1 MITVTIP
8 RLRVLDFDIENR
20 PLSYLGQDYTS
31 GEVTAIA
38 WQFVGE
44 AEGGCALLGETD
56 LKRLLKRFVEAYNAA
71 DLVTGHYIR
80 KHDLP
85 IISGALIEVGM
96 LPLSPK
102 LAHDTK
108 LDLIQHKYLSAS
120 QESLSEMLGVP
131 YPKVHMTQP
140 GWREANRLT
149 PEGLVKTKQRVVGDV
164 KQHIEMRKR
173 LLALGALGPPKVW
186 SPR

>member
-1 MITVTIP
+1 MIAVKWP

-20 PLSYLGQDYTS
+20 PLSYMGEDYTS

-44 AEGGCALLGETD
+44 SRGRCVLLGRETPHEMLEAFD
-56 LKRLLKRFVEAYNAA
+56 EAYSQA

-85 IISGALIEVGM
+85 IISGALLEGG
-96 LPLSPK
+96 LPPLLPK
-102 LAHDTK
+102 LTQDTK
-108 LDLIQHKYLSAS
+108 LDLIKHKYLSAS
-120 QESLSEMLGVP
+120 QESLAEMLEVP
-131 YPKVHMTQP
+131 FPKVHMTQP

-149 PEGLVKTKQRVVGDV
+149 PEGIKKTAARVIGDV
-164 KQHIEMRKR
+164 RQHIAMRAK
-173 LLALGALGPPKVW
+173 LLACGALGPPKIW
-186 SPR
+186 RP

>member
-1 MITVTIP
+1 MIAVSFP
-8 RLRVLDFDIENR
+8 RLRILDFDIENR

-31 GEVTAIA
+31 GEITAIA
-38 WQFVGE
+38 YQFIGE
-44 AEGGCALLGETD
+44 GPCNCVLLGRED
-56 LKRLLKRFVEAYNAA
+56 LVEMLAAFVVAYDKA
-71 DLVTGHYIR
+71 DMVTGHYIR

-85 IISGALIEVGM
+85 IISGALLEQGM
-96 LPLSPK
+96 DPLAAK
-102 LAHDTK
+102 LSHDTK

-120 QESLSEMLGVP
+120 QESLAEMLGVP

-149 PEGLVKTKQRVVGDV
+149 ARGLEKTAKRAMNDV

-173 LLALGALGPPKVW
+173 LLKLGALGPPKIW
-186 SPR
+186 YP

>member
-1 MITVTIP
+1 MISVGFP
-8 RLRVLDFDIENR
+8 PLRVLDFDIENR
-20 PLSYLGQDYTS
+20 PLSYMGDDYTS

-44 AEGGCALLGETD
+44 KAPKCVLLGRETLSD
-56 LKRLLKRFVEAYNAA
+56 MLIEFLGAYEDA
-71 DLVTGHYIR
+71 DIVTGHYIR

-85 IISGALIEVGM
+85 VLAGALLEQG
-96 LPLSPK
+96 LPQLSPK
-102 LAHDTK
+102 LTHDTK
-108 LDLIQHKYLSAS
+108 LDLISHKYLSAS
-120 QESLSEMLGVP
+120 QESLAEMLGVP

-149 PEGLVKTKQRVVGDV
+149 EKGLKKTAARVVGDV

-173 LLALGALGPPKVW
+173 LLELGALGPPRIW
-186 SPR
+186 RP